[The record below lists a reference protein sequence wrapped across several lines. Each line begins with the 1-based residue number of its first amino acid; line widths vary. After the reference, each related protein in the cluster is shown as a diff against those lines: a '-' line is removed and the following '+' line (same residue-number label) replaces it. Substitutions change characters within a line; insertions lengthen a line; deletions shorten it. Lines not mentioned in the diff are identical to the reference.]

1 MFGFGNQIVQE
12 DLERIYLS
20 NISWDIFNEK
30 TVLVTGANAMLG
42 TYTAYFFLF
51 LAKEKNISVK
61 TVVLTRTLS
70 KTEILYKDFLG
81 ENYFDIIN
89 QDIVMPIHYGG
100 SVDYIFHFAGNAS
113 PKFINTD
120 PVGILKSNLIGTMNV
135 LELAKEKQSS
145 RLLFASTREVYGAV
159 SATSLTETSFGYLDP
174 MENRSCYPES
184 KRAAEALC
192 QAYRAQK
199 DVDVVIARLS
209 RVYGPTLLADDSK
222 ALSQFIK
229 KAVHSEDIVL
239 KSEGNQYFSY
249 AYVADAVSAL
259 LYLFLL
265 GENGEAYNI
274 ATDDIYEL
282 ECNMKKYLYSLAL
295 TKYKETEYMQY
306 YDIYNHTSND
316 WKKCRR
322 ESNELLEYLYFQEEN
337 LNKEF
342 ELYRRG
348 SKSFRQEEENKWL
361 KNVVKAR
368 LC

>member
-1 MFGFGNQIVQE
+1 MFGFSNQIVQE

-20 NISWDIFNEK
+20 NISWDIFNGK

-159 SATSLTETSFGYLDP
+159 SATTLTETSFGYLDP

-184 KRAAEALC
+184 KRAAESLLRSYFI
-192 QAYRAQK
+192 QFGVNSVSVR
-199 DVDVVIARLS
+199 IAHS
-209 RVYGPTLLADDSK
+209 YGPGMKIDNDGRVMAD
-222 ALSQFIK
+222 FISN
-229 KAVHSEDIVL
+229 AVHRQDIVL
-239 KSEGNQYFSY
+239 KSTG
-249 AYVADAVSAL
+249 DAVRAFCYVSDTVVGMILAL
-259 LYLFLL
+259 LK
-265 GENGEAYNI
+265 GKAGEAYNL
-274 ATDDIYEL
+274 ANEL
-282 ECNMKKYLYSLAL
+282 EPYPIRDVANLICNSFPERNINVVFTGEQPNGGYCNYPRVAL
-295 TKYKETEYMQY
+295 DMTKIE
-306 YDIYNHTSND
+306 
-316 WKKCRR
+316 
-322 ESNELLEYLYFQEEN
+322 ELGFKPQVN
-337 LNKEF
+337 LNEGVKRTV
-342 ELYRRG
+342 L
-348 SKSFRQEEENKWL
+348 SFD
-361 KNVVKAR
+361 
-368 LC
+368 